1 MARQARAKG
10 SSTEALLLLAAW
22 ASGTSATQALG
33 RAGAGGSGGQVA
45 LEVDLPEGSGRTGP
59 SWPRPRVYRGWAFPY
74 NFTATTSP
82 THKDPHPPPA
92 TGVEHMYPTGTVNFL
107 PTASNSVVGA
117 EQRTAEYL
125 RRGVL
130 PLGWGYCWDDPWIP
144 HNGSAITNQSAA
156 IERFATYAR
165 GTDITAGVGL
175 DECNRD
181 NAHFT
186 GENELA
192 AAGFRKGRRP
202 GHTIA
207 GWGANAGDG
216 MPSSTLAM
224 RQSTP
229 GARRR

>member
-1 MARQARAKG
+1 MVRQARA
-10 SSTEALLLLAAW
+10 ALLLLATW
-22 ASGTSATQALG
+22 FSGSTPTH
-33 RAGAGGSGGQVA
+33 
-45 LEVDLPEGSGRTGP
+45 LPTGGP

-74 NFTATTSP
+74 NFTAAATP

-92 TGVEHMYPTGTVNFL
+92 AGVEHMYPTGTVNFL
-107 PTASNSVVGA
+107 PTASNAVVGA

-144 HNGSAITNQSAA
+144 HNGSTIMNQTAT

-165 GTDITAGVGL
+165 GTNITAGVGL

-181 NAHFT
+181 NSHFT

-202 GHTIA
+202 GHMIA

-216 MPSSTLAM
+216 KSKL
-224 RQSTP
+224 
-229 GARRR
+229 